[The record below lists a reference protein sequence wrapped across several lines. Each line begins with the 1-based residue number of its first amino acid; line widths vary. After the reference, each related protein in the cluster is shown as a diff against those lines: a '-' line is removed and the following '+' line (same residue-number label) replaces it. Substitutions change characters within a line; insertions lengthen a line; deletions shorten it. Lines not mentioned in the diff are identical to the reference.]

1 MTTLVENNLNSPIP
15 IKLTGDETVEPV
27 GDKSDRTNVV
37 ERIMLVTETNS
48 KIRKPKIYKEAIF
61 DPIHAQ

>member
-1 MTTLVENNLNSPIP
+1 MTTLVENNLNSPTSIE
-15 IKLTGDETVEPV
+15 LTGDKTLEPV
-27 GDKSDRTNVV
+27 GDKSDRTNIV

-48 KIRKPKIYKEAIF
+48 KIRKPTIYKEAIS